1 MVPEAVAVDH
11 QFDADG
17 LYALRA
23 ALAAHADHL
32 GAATEQVERL
42 LIVGGELA
50 TNAIR
55 HGGGTGRLRLWRDG
69 ELLRCQISDHGPG
82 IADPDAGTHA
92 PAPTATGGRGLWI
105 TRQLCQDLAIDTGPQ
120 GTTVTA
126 AIPLDGTDTSTE
138 RHPEQQGR
146 APHSGS

>member
-32 GAATEQVERL
+32 GAAPEQVERL

-55 HGGGTGRLRLWRDG
+55 HGGGAGRLRMWRDG
-69 ELLRCQISDHGPG
+69 RLLRCQISDRGPG
-82 IADPDAGTHA
+82 MPDLDAGTRQ
-92 PAPTATGGRGLWI
+92 PEPTALGGRGLWI
-105 TRQLCQDLAIDTGPQ
+105 VRHLCEDLVIETGPK
-120 GTTVTA
+120 GTTVFA
-126 AIPLDGTDTSTE
+126 AIAAFTPDDKE
-138 RHPEQQGR
+138 
-146 APHSGS
+146 HSG

>member
-17 LYALRA
+17 LYTLRA

-32 GAATEQVERL
+32 GADPDQVERL

-69 ELLRCQISDHGPG
+69 GMLRCQISDHGPG
-82 IADPDAGTHA
+82 MTDPTAGTHP
-92 PAPTATGGRGLWI
+92 PAPTAMGGRGLWI
-105 TRQLCQDLAIDTGPQ
+105 TRQLCQDLTIDTGPQ
-120 GTTVTA
+120 GTTITA
-126 AIPLDGTDTSTE
+126 AIPLNGTDTSTDNDPNQ
-138 RHPEQQGR
+138 RRR
-146 APHSGS
+146 APHTGS